1 MKKIIF
7 TLIILLFFF
16 SNANAV
22 TLPTTIQADSAILI
36 NLDENEVIYEKNPDK
51 VEILASLTK
60 IMTAYTAIN
69 HVDDLDKKV
78 TITENDISGLEGFTV
93 AGIEVGDKLSYRD
106 LLYGT
111 ILLSAADTAKTL
123 ANHISGSEPK
133 FVELMNQEAKKLNLR
148 NSNFEDSFGGHD
160 DNIATAREIGK
171 LLQIALKNK
180 DFKQIFETT
189 TYQMSDGITVI
200 NYTRSV
206 ATFHGLD
213 DTLITGNKSGYTP
226 EAGLLLA
233 STATINNTNYALVV
247 MNCKPNEWKST
258 HVLDTYRVYDYV
270 KTQKFEKRTLLKK
283 DTLLKKIRV
292 VNGTIDEY
300 PVYLDRDITKILSDE
315 DYKKIKIEYNIVDK
329 IDHTSKVGDNIGF
342 IDIFIGNELIAS
354 ESISLKDKLYETN
367 DNEDEKQKVLIPT
380 FAMIISFTLVVIFAG
395 KLFFKTT
402 KKKRKK
408 KSKK

>member
-1 MKKIIF
+1 MRKIIF

-16 SNANAV
+16 GNVNAV

-51 VEILASLTK
+51 IEILASLTK

-111 ILLSAADTAKTL
+111 ILLSAADTAKAL

-189 TYQMSDGITVI
+189 VYQMSNGIFVV

-206 ATFHGLD
+206 ASFHGLD
-213 DTLITGNKSGYTP
+213 DKLITGNKSGYTP

-258 HVLDTYRVYDYV
+258 HVLDTYRVYEYV
-270 KTQKFEKRTLLKK
+270 KTQTFEKRTLLKK
-283 DTLLKKIRV
+283 DTLLKKIKV

-342 IDIFIGNELIAS
+342 VDIFIGNELIAS

-367 DNEDEKQKVLIPT
+367 DNEEEKQKVLIPT